1 MMNFDLEYEVLIKDL
16 KSAFMACKQ
25 WEAFCRQ
32 DPQVQREHAVRLRI
46 LEEGYRR
53 RLAELRSLV
62 KENFERFDARNMSS
76 LTGIPTQTLAADEL
90 LIHRIWMGG
99 ALPALARESVRQWEA
114 AITEVG
120 ALNEQEYRLALWVWD
135 AGQLARD
142 PAFRPSRGGPQQVV
156 GSYVVGRNILT
167 VHSLRALA
175 QRCSG
180 AAFPLL
186 EQLHDKRYF
195 VNLAD
200 YFRLLIL
207 REFGGIYLDADTM
220 PYRSA
225 TALLAKPEVPDYVNF
240 EFDQASGQISA
251 NFVSWLNLFSDE
263 NGLLIAKRGNSAL
276 KQIVEQMNANLGAM
290 DVGRGAVPDKDGD
303 KDGKPDG
310 NAVGASAEPA
320 RYAARLHDATYGEW
334 HRHLGRTFLSHHEM
348 AQCHAILHDG
358 KVESLISGL
367 AGMRLRV
374 DAISNA
380 AMPLSAAEERSYQR
394 CVDALEQ
401 LDWKLDRA
409 VDLERVA
416 DVTWVREVPRMAYA
430 PQLRAQP
437 ESCNYY
443 SFLSRDASLDRVN
456 SLFAA
461 YLMSKNGERIRRGDF
476 WCKTR
481 GAAPLEHAAPR
492 HARHRRVEL
501 YEPS

>member
-32 DPQVQREHAVRLRI
+32 DPQVQREHALRLRI

-62 KENFERFDARNMSS
+62 KENFARFDARNMSS
-76 LTGIPTQTLAADEL
+76 LTGIPTQSLAADEL

-99 ALPALARESVRQWEA
+99 GLPALARESVCQWEA

-120 ALNEQEYRLALWVWD
+120 AVNEQEYRLALWVWD
-135 AGQLARD
+135 AEQLAHD
-142 PAFRPSRGGPQQVV
+142 PAFRPSRGGPRQVI

-167 VHSLRALA
+167 VHGLRALA
-175 QRCSG
+175 QQCSG
-180 AAFPLL
+180 GAIELL

-220 PYRSA
+220 PYRFA

-240 EFDQASGQISA
+240 EVDPVSGQISA

-276 KQIVEQMNANLGAM
+276 KQIVEQMNANLALM
-290 DVGRGAVPDKDGD
+290 DDSVPDKGDGSD
-303 KDGKPDG
+303 
-310 NAVGASAEPA
+310 APA
-320 RYAARLHDATYGEW
+320 RYAGRLHDATYGAW

-443 SFLSRDASLDRVN
+443 SFLSQDASLDRVN

-461 YLMSKNGERIRRGDF
+461 YLMSKNSERIRRGDF

-481 GAAPLEHAAPR
+481 GAEPLEHAAPR
-492 HARHRRVEL
+492 RARHSRVEL